1 MQSPDQD
8 CPCDYPDALISV
20 LRQAKHLVVFT
31 GSGVSA
37 ESGIPTFRDALTG
50 LWENFDVEMLAT
62 RHAFSRDPAQVWG
75 WYEWRRKLVMLTQPN
90 PAHRAIARLA
100 ELIPE
105 LTVITQNVDDLHE
118 RAGSIGVIHLHGSFF
133 RPRCFACDRPSLHE
147 LDEPDEMDYERRLE
161 PPRCDHCNGRIR
173 PGVVWFGERL
183 AKSDFTQARKAIKKC
198 DVLISVGTSAE
209 VLPAAAL
216 PFEAAKRRAVV
227 IQVNPAITNLDK
239 VARFNLR
246 GPAGVVMDGLVRAA
260 WPGW

>member
-1 MQSPDQD
+1 MQSLDQD
-8 CPCDYPDALISV
+8 SPCDYPEALISL
-20 LRQAKHLVVFT
+20 LRQAKRLVVFT
-31 GSGVSA
+31 GAGVSA

-62 RHAFSRDPAQVWG
+62 RNAFRRNPAQVWG

-100 ELIPE
+100 EFVPE

-118 RAGSIGVIHLHGSFF
+118 RAGSMGVIHLHGSFF
-133 RPRCFACDRPSLHE
+133 SPRCFSCERPSNIPE
-147 LDEPDEMDYERRLE
+147 DKQGEPNLERRLE
-161 PPRCDHCNGRIR
+161 PPRCSHCNGRIR

-183 AKSDFTQARKAIKKC
+183 SKSDFGQARKAIRKC

-209 VLPAAAL
+209 VFPAAAL
-216 PFEAAKRRAVV
+216 PFEAANHGAVV
-227 IQVNPAITNLDK
+227 IQVNPAATDLDK

-246 GPAGVVMDGLVRAA
+246 GPAGSLMDGLSRAA
-260 WPGW
+260 WPV